1 MGLTTALWPL
11 FHYMMWRDDEDRTTW
26 DQHSWQSYVKVNQ
39 AFAERVA
46 AEHKPGDIVWVH
58 DYHLLL
64 VPLLVRRMIPDI
76 HIGVFVHSSF
86 PSSEFFRCLPQRHDI
101 LEGMLGADLI
111 CFQNQTYARHFLSC
125 CVRICGLEVQGLSLI
140 HI

>member
-46 AEHKPGDIVWVH
+46 A
-58 DYHLLL
+58 
-64 VPLLVRRMIPDI
+64 
-76 HIGVFVHSSF
+76 
-86 PSSEFFRCLPQRHDI
+86 
-101 LEGMLGADLI
+101 
-111 CFQNQTYARHFLSC
+111 
-125 CVRICGLEVQGLSLI
+125 
-140 HI
+140 

>member
-64 VPLLVRRMIPDI
+64 VPLLVRRMIPDV

-86 PSSEFFRCLPQRHDI
+86 PS
-101 LEGMLGADLI
+101 
-111 CFQNQTYARHFLSC
+111 
-125 CVRICGLEVQGLSLI
+125 LSLI

>member
-1 MGLTTALWPL
+1 MALTTALWPL

-46 AEHKPGDIVWVH
+46 TEHKPGDIVWVH

-76 HIGVFVHSSF
+76 HIGVFVPVSYTHLT
-86 PSSEFFRCLPQRHDI
+86 LPTI
-101 LEGMLGADLI
+101 L
-111 CFQNQTYARHFLSC
+111 R
-125 CVRICGLEVQGLSLI
+125 V
-140 HI
+140 